1 MNAVT
6 SISPRLD
13 ALKARLASAPKRLFI
28 DGEWREAESGETF
41 DVLDPSSGAVIA
53 KAAAGAARDIDLA
66 VAAARRAFEGGAW
79 PRLAHAERARLLFA
93 LADAVEAEADD
104 LALTESLDGGN
115 PVRSTRA
122 VDVAAAIE
130 SLRYNAG
137 WATKLTGDTALSS
150 AQGRSFSYTLRE
162 PVGVVGAITPWN
174 APLLMAVNKLAPAL
188 AVGCTVVLKPAELT
202 PLSALRLAEL
212 IDRIGFPRGV
222 VNVVTGFGA
231 TAGQA
236 LAEHRGVNKLSFT
249 GSTRVGRSILAAA
262 AGNLKR
268 VTLELGGKSP
278 VIIFPDADVEAA
290 TAAASS
296 TIFFKTGQ
304 FCAAGTRLFVHEQVF
319 DRVMQ
324 GFSERARKL
333 KVGPG
338 TSPESEMGP
347 IVSAQ
352 QLERV
357 MGYIDA
363 GASQGAEIVTGGQ
376 RMNAPGYFVEP
387 TLLAGVRPDMSVFQE
402 EIFGPVLC
410 GMPFADNDDLDA
422 LARLANDTSYGL
434 AASIWTRDIRV
445 AHALARKIHAGT
457 ISINGGTKEM
467 PLPFGGYKQSG
478 IGREGG
484 RDGIHEYT
492 EIKTVSIGGL

>member
-1 MNAVT
+1 MTAAT
-6 SISPRLD
+6 PISARLD
-13 ALKARLASAPKRLFI
+13 TLKSRLASAPKRLLI
-28 DGEWREAESGETF
+28 AGEWREAESGETF
-41 DVLDPSSGAVIA
+41 EVLDPSTGAVIA
-53 KAAAGAARDIDLA
+53 KAAAGDARDIALG

-79 PRLAHAERARLLFA
+79 PRLAHTERARLLLA

-104 LALTESLDGGN
+104 LALLESLDGGN

-122 VDVAAAIE
+122 VDIAAAVE

-202 PLSALRLAEL
+202 PLSALRLGEL
-212 IDRIGFPRGV
+212 IQDAGFPAGA
-222 VNVVTGFGA
+222 VNIVTGFGA

-236 LAEHRGVNKLSFT
+236 LAEHPGVNKISFT

-278 VIIFPDADVEAA
+278 VIVFPDADIEAA
-290 TAAASS
+290 TAAASA

-304 FCAAGTRLFVHEQVF
+304 FCAAGTRLFAHGKVF

-338 TSPESEMGP
+338 TSPETEMGP
-347 IVSAQ
+347 IVSAK
-352 QLERV
+352 QLDRV
-357 MGYIDA
+357 MEYIDA
-363 GASQGAEIVTGGQ
+363 GASQGAEIVTGGR
-376 RMNAPGYFVEP
+376 RMNGPGFFVEP

-410 GMPFADNDDLDA
+410 GMPFADDDLDA
-422 LARLANDTSYGL
+422 IARLANDTSYGL

-445 AHALARKIHAGT
+445 AHALARKIQAGT
-457 ISINGGTKEM
+457 ISINGGVKEM

-492 EIKTVSIGGL
+492 EIKTVSIGL